1 MPGSASSSLADAVL
15 ILIRFDSDGVF
26 CADASGA
33 TATTDRE
40 RLAHA
45 NPEKIRV
52 TEITR
57 RPVRRR
63 SVLAGISIGGIIH
76 GGPVG
81 AGYL

>member
-1 MPGSASSSLADAVL
+1 MPGSASSCLADAVL
-15 ILIRFDSDGVF
+15 ILIRFDSGGVF
-26 CADASGA
+26 CADAGG
-33 TATTDRE
+33 TPETTDRE

-57 RPVRRR
+57 IPVRRR
-63 SVLAGISIGGIIH
+63 SVLAGISISGIIR
-76 GGPVG
+76 GGSVG